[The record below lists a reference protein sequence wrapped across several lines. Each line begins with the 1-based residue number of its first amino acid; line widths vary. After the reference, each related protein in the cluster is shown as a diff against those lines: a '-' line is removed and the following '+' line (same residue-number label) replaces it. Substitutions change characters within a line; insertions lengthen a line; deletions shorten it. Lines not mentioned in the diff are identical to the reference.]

1 GGLFSWHKGAT
12 APLGVPREHVAS
24 RAVQDC
30 DPLTALRAS
39 TKQRPGGNL
48 KAFQDGF
55 WIEVCS

>member
-1 GGLFSWHKGAT
+1 M
-12 APLGVPREHVAS
+12 AS